1 MLFIV
6 RARDN
11 VKVKDDYILAE
22 WELRG
27 LFAQVHTTLPENEI
41 WHEFSQSLMQL
52 KAGMIVNEHSDSEIK
67 LYWCE
72 QPKVKLFDLFRRL
85 TYAQQVAVCAN
96 GEESYELIKAHRI
109 IRWCSKIVE
118 SESNIIF
125 IFVPMFCILELG
137 EVISSSSSKAA
148 THKLEEFVGRLLDCG
163 NGNFNIRRFT
173 EKRTSTYL
181 AHGAHVYKAKFF
193 PRVVRIIANGLL
205 PDTSG
210 RLLLDPFVGSGT
222 SQLEA
227 SALGMNTIGLDMDP
241 LCVEMTRTKLSF
253 IETGQDDD
261 NEQIDDLRQTFIN
274 GRVSQLPMLS
284 SGVIQRSFSIPEFLK
299 SRLPSE
305 IANELVN
312 QCTLIAS
319 VIQAA
324 QVSARTKEIYKIA
337 LSDAL
342 CRKVRFRFH
351 GLGHGRFAVE
361 LGKKPLLDL
370 FISQLGNIRRTFDV
384 YEFLRERLPFP
395 LATESITGRGNACGI
410 PLKPESV
417 DLIIT
422 SPPYIPASSGRE
434 NYAKTRMLSFQALN
448 IATEKEVE
456 NLERNLIGSMN
467 RKLSN
472 QNLDLPDAAQE
483 FVQWLSKDV
492 NRHLKAEPTR
502 AYFADLK
509 QALFQCWQVLK
520 PGSRCVLIVAKANT
534 FYTYRTREIAYV
546 FDNENVIAK
555 LGEQVG
561 FRLQQ
566 VIHSRLDK
574 SNPVARP
581 RARDEYFESIIVFEK
596 R

>member
-1 MLFIV
+1 
-6 RARDN
+6 
-11 VKVKDDYILAE
+11 
-22 WELRG
+22 
-27 LFAQVHTTLPENEI
+27 
-41 WHEFSQSLMQL
+41 
-52 KAGMIVNEHSDSEIK
+52 MIVNEHSDGDVK

-72 QPKVKLFDLFRRL
+72 QPKVKILDLFHRL
-85 TYAQQVAVCAN
+85 TYAQQVAVCAD
-96 GEESYELIKAHRI
+96 GEQSGELINTHHV

-118 SESNIIF
+118 SESNMIL
-125 IFVPMFCILELG
+125 IFVPMFCVLEMG

-148 THKLEEFVGRLLDCG
+148 THKLEELIGRLLAYG
-163 NGNFNIRRFT
+163 NGNFDIRRFT
-173 EKRTSTYL
+173 EKRTSTHL

-193 PRVVRIIANGLL
+193 PRVARIIANGLL
-205 PDTSG
+205 PDTNV

-227 SALGMNTIGLDMDP
+227 SALGMNTIGLDLDP
-241 LCVEMTRTKLSF
+241 LCVEMTRTKLSL
-253 IETGQDDD
+253 IDTEQAGDS
-261 NEQIDDLRQTFIN
+261 EQIDALRQAFTN
-274 GRVSQLPMLS
+274 SSVPQLPMLPN
-284 SGVIQRSFSIPEFLK
+284 GYTQCSFSVPEFLK

-305 IANELVN
+305 FANELVN
-312 QCTLIAS
+312 QGTLITS
-319 VIQAA
+319 VIQSA
-324 QVSARTKEIYKIA
+324 QVSARTKAICKIA

-342 CRKVRFRFH
+342 SRKVRFRFH
-351 GLGHGRFAVE
+351 GLGHGRFAIE

-370 FISQLGNIRRTFDV
+370 FRSRLGNIHRTLNI
-384 YEFLRERLPFP
+384 YEFLREQLPFP
-395 LATESITGRGNACGI
+395 PATASITARGDARYI
-410 PLKPESV
+410 PLQPESV
-417 DLIIT
+417 DLVIT

-456 NLERNLIGSMN
+456 SLERNLMGSMN
-467 RKLSN
+467 RNLNN
-472 QNLDLPDAAQE
+472 QNLNLPNEAQE
-483 FVQWLSKDV
+483 FVQWLSTDV
-492 NRHLKAEPTR
+492 NRHLKAEPTMT
-502 AYFADLK
+502 YFADIK

-520 PGSRCVLIVAKANT
+520 PGSRCVFVVAKTNT

-546 FDNENVIAK
+546 FDNENVIAE